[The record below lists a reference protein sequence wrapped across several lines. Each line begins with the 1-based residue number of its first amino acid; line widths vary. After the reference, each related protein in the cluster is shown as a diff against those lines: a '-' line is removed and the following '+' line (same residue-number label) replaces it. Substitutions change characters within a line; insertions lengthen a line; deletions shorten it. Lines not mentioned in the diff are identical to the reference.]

1 MIKKIALLGFFIF
14 SHIACVSNE
23 QFIIAPSFTEHN
35 RTNGYFMEPVIATTS
50 TDMAEALDKEWF
62 YSKTMKRGLDI
73 VNVNSCSSLIDLTSS
88 GYFATENSKQGMF
101 DAKHTVCM
109 TWQIMADFKASKQS
123 FLGDIEFN
131 KAFADITPPQL
142 ALVISRD
149 DERRLAKAANWEDM
163 SQIKSVEKLNNE
175 QAIFVDSTGGKQKI
189 TLMAKGD
196 YNGDGIEDVLFYME
210 NSVEGGS
217 YSSVYAYVLTRL
229 SSGVPFTLLNQW

>member
-1 MIKKIALLGFFIF
+1 MIKKIALLGAFIF
-14 SHIACVSNE
+14 VNIACASNE
-23 QFIIAPSFTEHN
+23 QFIDPSYSEHN
-35 RTNGYFMEPVIATTS
+35 KTNGYFTEPVIVTTS
-50 TDMAEALDKEWF
+50 AEMVRALALPWYFSDNMRHDNGKVV
-62 YSKTMKRGLDI
+62 D
-73 VNVNSCSSLIDLTSS
+73 VNSCASMIELTTQ
-88 GYFATENSKQGMF
+88 GYSALKTNEQEMF
-101 DAKHTVCM
+101 DAMFHICK

-131 KAFADITPPQL
+131 KAFSNITPPQL

-149 DERRLAKAANWEDM
+149 DERRLAKSASWEDM

-229 SSGVPFTLLNQW
+229 SSDVPFTLLKQW